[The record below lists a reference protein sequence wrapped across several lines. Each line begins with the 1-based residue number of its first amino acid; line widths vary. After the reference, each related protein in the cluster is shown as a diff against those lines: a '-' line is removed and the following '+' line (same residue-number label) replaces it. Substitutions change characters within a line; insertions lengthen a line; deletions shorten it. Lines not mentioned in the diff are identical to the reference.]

1 MAARKIRKHSL
12 SFRNG
17 KGFTL
22 VEMIVVLVVI
32 AILAG
37 GFIGSAS
44 GYARRATL
52 TQNDSNAE
60 TIYQAAQ
67 TALQQMQKAGGIS
80 SPSSGGTIS
89 INSWVTRVT
98 NSGVAF
104 AFAGSNLS
112 QNMTEYKT
120 AFSEH
125 YQAKDI
131 DYFKTFNA
139 AAAKA
144 NESIHMRYVLNYSQ
158 GNASSPQSVLVKELI
173 QPYFHDSS
181 VFAGAITIELDLEKS
196 ADSYGKLHCSAKCL
210 SVFYDSR
217 AKNGFSSLST
227 DNTVPSRSTSYRAE
241 KSLIGYYDGYK
252 GTVIDTVF
260 LPRVQEGIVVKK
272 FETENTTETID
283 IKNDADEIIEQQ
295 EVTHAWITWAATL
308 DTEQLN
314 GKQKDVYYRI
324 ALLNGNDENIVL
336 ILNEDFLLSE
346 NSVGNG
352 KDSIDYGLLAGKEN
366 GDEWVSHP
374 QNPKPTVTVEKYDVV
389 YNGESESDKFT
400 KEITKKSIIV
410 TARVY
415 VTTDSAIYRGAT
427 ATDIAT
433 NTNAHLL
440 PLKITYVE
448 NEYNKDDDQNP
459 KPAYIEY
466 SLDITSLMKDGI
478 NGANIKIYP
487 NYFSDGTMEIVNDEN
502 GIISFKKGTS
512 ISVDPLPP
520 PVTIPVTP
528 APGTTP

>member
-1 MAARKIRKHSL
+1 
-12 SFRNG
+12 
-17 KGFTL
+17 
-22 VEMIVVLVVI
+22 
-32 AILAG
+32 
-37 GFIGSAS
+37 
-44 GYARRATL
+44 
-52 TQNDSNAE
+52 
-60 TIYQAAQ
+60 
-67 TALQQMQKAGGIS
+67 
-80 SPSSGGTIS
+80 
-89 INSWVTRVT
+89 
-98 NSGVAF
+98 
-104 AFAGSNLS
+104 
-112 QNMTEYKT
+112 
-120 AFSEH
+120 
-125 YQAKDI
+125 
-131 DYFKTFNA
+131 
-139 AAAKA
+139 
-144 NESIHMRYVLNYSQ
+144 MRYVLNYSPD
-158 GNASSPQSVLVKELI
+158 NASSPQSVLVKELI
-173 QPYFHDSS
+173 QPYFNDVS
-181 VFAGAITIELDLEKS
+181 VFSGSITLELDLEKS
-196 ADSYGKLHCSAKCL
+196 ADSYGNLHCYAKCL
-210 SVFYDSR
+210 SVFFDSR
-217 AKNGFSSLST
+217 AKSGLKLSD
-227 DNTVPSRSTSYRAE
+227 DNVVPYRSTSDRAD

-346 NSVGNG
+346 NSVGSG

-415 VTTDSAIYRGAT
+415 VTSDSAIYRGAT

-448 NEYNKDDDQNP
+448 NEYNKDDDKNP

-487 NYFSDGTMEIVNDEN
+487 NYFSDGTMKIVNDEK
-502 GIISFKKGTS
+502 GIISFKKGMS